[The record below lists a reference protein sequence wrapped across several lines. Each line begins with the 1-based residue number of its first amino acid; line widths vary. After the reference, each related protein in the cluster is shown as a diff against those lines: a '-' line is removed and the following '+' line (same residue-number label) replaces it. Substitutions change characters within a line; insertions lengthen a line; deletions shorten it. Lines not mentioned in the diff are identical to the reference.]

1 MGNAARTVRGSL
13 AAAVLVAVTLAVTA
27 ISGGGGDG
35 AVPEPAPATEFAPTP
50 AMPTPV
56 TSAPVAPTTVAPT
69 PLPTSAPVV
78 VPGSPP
84 RSSMARP
91 RPPRTDPPPAFSC
104 DLAPDGV
111 PVCEGDVPASVGD
124 HRTPREEIERQRTA
138 ESDDALRACVE
149 QTGMTRDE
157 CIADAAAGNAS

>member
-35 AVPEPAPATEFAPTP
+35 AVPEPAPAIELVPTS
-50 AMPTPV
+50 AMPTTV
-56 TSAPVAPTTVAPT
+56 TSTTVAPT

-78 VPGSPP
+78 VPSSPP
-84 RSSMARP
+84 RSSTARP

-104 DLAPDGV
+104 DLALDGV
-111 PVCEGDVPASVGD
+111 PVCEGDVPASVGE
-124 HRTPREEIERQRTA
+124 HRTPRQESERQRTA

-157 CIADAAAGNAS
+157 CIADAATGNAS